1 VSKSNSIALAIVR
14 WPVGWGSLV
23 TLGFYFAVHKYGID
37 NELVYR
43 YFASHPV
50 EYLSMGM
57 FFVGMFALIFKG
69 FNIAAQRAQM
79 SAITLSPAQPDGD
92 SVENIAMLQ
101 EQLQITAGSGT
112 ESYLA
117 KRLHDALEFVRRKGS
132 GAGLDE
138 YLRFASDMDSVKMH
152 SSYALVR
159 IVIWAIPILGFL
171 GTVMGITMAI
181 ANLAGVEDI
190 EKSMPLVVSGLKV
203 AFDTTALALGLSIGL
218 MFTQFAV
225 DRLESNL
232 LSKVDDRAND
242 ELVGRFP
249 EGEDTSDPNTAA
261 FKRMAE
267 GVIQACDRLV
277 ERQTTLWRSSMDAA
291 QQQWQ
296 QSTAAGGRLLT
307 ESLGA
312 ALQNGMAAHAAA
324 LTKAEQTAA
333 QQARLHWNEMHQT
346 VQKSTEVLARQQVE
360 LAKQG
365 TLLLKTLEAT
375 DHVRELEGAL
385 NRNLDT
391 LSNEHNF
398 EETVLSLSAA
408 IQLLT
413 AQLHGGVV
421 SRRKNTKVE
430 TNAA

>member
-1 VSKSNSIALAIVR
+1 
-14 WPVGWGSLV
+14 
-23 TLGFYFAVHKYGID
+23 
-37 NELVYR
+37 
-43 YFASHPV
+43 
-50 EYLSMGM
+50 
-57 FFVGMFALIFKG
+57 
-69 FNIAAQRAQM
+69 
-79 SAITLSPAQPDGD
+79 
-92 SVENIAMLQ
+92 
-101 EQLQITAGSGT
+101 
-112 ESYLA
+112 
-117 KRLHDALEFVRRKGS
+117 
-132 GAGLDE
+132 
-138 YLRFASDMDSVKMH
+138 
-152 SSYALVR
+152 
-159 IVIWAIPILGFL
+159 
-171 GTVMGITMAI
+171 MGITMAI

-203 AFDTTALALGLSIGL
+203 AFDTTALALALSIGL

-225 DRLESNL
+225 DRMESSL

-242 ELVGRFP
+242 ELVGRFQ
-249 EGEDTSDPNTAA
+249 EDLDASDPNTAA

-296 QSTAAGGRLLT
+296 QSAAAGGRLLT
-307 ESLGA
+307 ESLGI
-312 ALQNGMAAHAAA
+312 ALQQGMSAHAAA

-333 QQARLHWNEMHQT
+333 QQAKLHWSEMHHS
-346 VQKSTEVLARQQVE
+346 VQQSTEVLARQQVE

-365 TLLLKTLEAT
+365 SLLLKTLEAT

-421 SRRKNTKVE
+421 SRRKDSKNSKVE
-430 TNAA
+430 SNAA